1 MFFFNDEYLENI
13 ALIDR
18 NGSFLSYSDL
28 TLKIKE
34 FSGAFDRRHLVFIVG
49 ENDVSNIVCYLSC
62 LESDMVPLLL
72 SPKIKID
79 QLKNLIEV
87 FKPRY
92 IFQKLE
98 DFYENYSLALR
109 DQSYSLL
116 VNKNNLKVQLNS
128 KLALLL
134 TTSGSTGSP
143 KLVRLTKKNLIS
155 NARSIANYLKISPV
169 DRAITSLPFNYSYGL
184 SVINSH
190 LLSGSSIV
198 LSNASMMEG
207 EFWKKIN
214 EHSVTG
220 LSGVPYNY
228 EMILKLG
235 FNRLKIPSITSM
247 TQAGGKL
254 DYEKIKTIY
263 DGLKSKKINFYSM
276 YGQTEATA
284 RISCLM
290 PNDIIRK
297 RGSIGKAIPGG
308 RLWVENKNG
317 KIIDQ
322 SNTIGE
328 LIYSGDNVSMG
339 YANSLDDLKL
349 GDTNKGTLR
358 TGDLAQFDSEGYFY
372 IKGSI
377 NRFIKVF
384 GNRIS
389 LDFVEEI
396 ISNMGFECAATGEEN
411 MLLIFLEDHPSLS
424 KDSLRTN
431 ISNSIGINQKA
442 IEITTI
448 SILPRLSN
456 GKIDYKDLRLGE

>member
-1 MFFFNDEYLENI
+1 MFFFNDQYLENV
-13 ALIDR
+13 ALIDK

-28 TLKIKE
+28 IIKIKQ
-34 FSGAFDRRHLVFIVG
+34 FSRVFERRHLVFIVG
-49 ENDVSNIVCYLSC
+49 ENDVSSIAFYLSC

-79 QLKNLIEV
+79 KLKDLVEV
-87 FKPRY
+87 YKPRY

-98 DFYENYSLALR
+98 DLYKGYSLALR

-116 VNKNNLKVQLNS
+116 INNNNLVVQFNS

-155 NARSIANYLKISPV
+155 NARSISNYLKISPV
-169 DRAITSLPFNYSYGL
+169 DRVITSLPFNYSYGL

-190 LLSGSSIV
+190 LISGSSIV
-198 LSNASMMEG
+198 LSNASMIEG
-207 EFWKKIN
+207 EFWNKIN
-214 EHSVTG
+214 EYSVTG

-235 FNRLKIPSITSM
+235 INRLKIPSINTM

-254 DYEKIKTIY
+254 YFEKIKNIY
-263 DGLKSKKINFYSM
+263 DGLKSKKIDFYSM

-284 RISCLM
+284 RISYLA
-290 PNDIIRK
+290 PNDILRK
-297 RGSIGKAIPGG
+297 KGSIGKAIPNGK
-308 RLWVENKNG
+308 LWIEDKNG
-317 KIIDQ
+317 KVIDR

-349 GDTNKGTLR
+349 GDINKGKLR

-389 LDFVEEI
+389 LDSVEEI
-396 ISNMGFECAATGEEN
+396 ISNMGFECATTGEEN
-411 MLLIFLEDHPSLS
+411 LLLIFVENHPSLS
-424 KDSLRTN
+424 KDSLRKN
-431 ISNSIGINQKA
+431 ISNLIGINQKA
-442 IEITTI
+442 IEISSI
-448 SILPRLSN
+448 DILPRLIN
-456 GKIDYKDLRLGE
+456 GKIDYKALRSS

>member
-1 MFFFNDEYLENI
+1 
-13 ALIDR
+13 
-18 NGSFLSYSDL
+18 
-28 TLKIKE
+28 
-34 FSGAFDRRHLVFIVG
+34 
-49 ENDVSNIVCYLSC
+49 
-62 LESDMVPLLL
+62 
-72 SPKIKID
+72 
-79 QLKNLIEV
+79 
-87 FKPRY
+87 
-92 IFQKLE
+92 
-98 DFYENYSLALR
+98 
-109 DQSYSLL
+109 
-116 VNKNNLKVQLNS
+116 
-128 KLALLL
+128 
-134 TTSGSTGSP
+134 
-143 KLVRLTKKNLIS
+143 
-155 NARSIANYLKISPV
+155 
-169 DRAITSLPFNYSYGL
+169 
-184 SVINSH
+184 
-190 LLSGSSIV
+190 
-198 LSNASMMEG
+198 MMEG

-235 FNRLKIPSITSM
+235 INRLKIPSITTM